1 MRQTFLI
8 FTLLVLVSFL
18 FSEKIIAQDNFIYPS
33 NNWEYTTENSPCN
46 PMNLLKR
53 YVIDSLNTTGLLIIK
68 SGKIAFEYGDT
79 EEISYL
85 ASARKSVLS
94 MMYGK
99 YVSNGKIDLNAT
111 LAELGIDDVNS
122 LTESEKQAT
131 IDQIINARSGVYLP
145 AANAG
150 SGANMP
156 KRGKFK
162 PGEHFYY
169 NNWDFNVAG
178 TIFEQKT
185 GKNIYKAFQ
194 DELAIPLGFQDFK
207 LTNQK
212 KYGNDKL
219 SIHPA
224 YHFYFST
231 RDMARLGYLM
241 LRKGK
246 WNDEQI
252 IPENW
257 IDKTTTM
264 VSKTGDYGLFKGYS
278 YMWWLYIDS
287 DYKLLEGAYTAAG
300 AWGQYITIIPK
311 LDMVIAHKT
320 KSVYERRTPIPA
332 YDQFLLKLIQG
343 EEQVLNSTK
352 NIDYKLFTGNY
363 TDNSIEG
370 HPMNLEIVLDGEN
383 LKIKGPIFPQ
393 PVNIILCNETTGVLD
408 AAQMGY
414 PSLSFKKDENGK
426 ILGFNVMNIFIK
438 KN

>member
-1 MRQTFLI
+1 MIKSILY
-8 FTLLVLVSFL
+8 FTLSVVFL
-18 FSEKIIAQDNFIYPS
+18 FTEKIIAQDNFVYPS
-33 NNWEYTTENSPCN
+33 NEWEYSTESSPCS
-46 PMNLLKR
+46 PMNDLKR
-53 YVIDSLNTTGLLIIK
+53 YVVDSLNTTGLLIIK
-68 SGKIAFEYGDT
+68 SGKIILEYGDT
-79 EEISYL
+79 KEISYL
-85 ASARKSVLS
+85 ASARKSILS

-99 YVSNGKIDLNAT
+99 YVIDGKIDLNST

-122 LTESEKQAT
+122 LTENEKQAT

-150 SGANMP
+150 SGPNMP
-156 KRGKFK
+156 QRGEFK

-185 GKNIYKAFQ
+185 GKNIYKAF
-194 DELAIPLGFQDFK
+194 EEEFAVPLGFQDFK
-207 LTNQK
+207 LENQK

-219 SIHPA
+219 SLHPA
-224 YHFYFST
+224 YHFYLST
-231 RDMARLGYLM
+231 RDMARIGYLM

-246 WNDEQI
+246 WNDKQI
-252 IPENW
+252 IPESW
-257 IDKTTTM
+257 VDKTTTM
-264 VSKTGDYGLFKGYS
+264 VSKTGDYSLFKGYS

-287 DYKLLEGAYTAAG
+287 DFELLEGAYTAAG
-300 AWGQYITIIPK
+300 AYGQYITIIPK

-320 KSVYERRTPIPA
+320 KRVYERRTPIPA
-332 YDQFLLKLIQG
+332 YDQFLVKLIEG
-343 EEQVLNSTK
+343 ENQALNPNK
-352 NIDYKLFTGNY
+352 NIDLNLYTGSY

-370 HPMNLEIVLDGEN
+370 QPMNLEMVKDGES

-393 PVNIILCNETTGVLD
+393 PVSIVLCSETTGVLNV
-408 AAQMGY
+408 AQMGY

-426 ILGFNVMNIFIK
+426 ILGFNVMNMFIK

>member
-1 MRQTFLI
+1 MRKSFLY
-8 FTLLVLVSFL
+8 FTLLIVFL
-18 FSEKIIAQDNFIYPS
+18 FSEKILGQDNYVYP
-33 NNWEYTTENSPCN
+33 NNEWEYTTENSPCSS
-46 PMNLLKR
+46 MNLLKR

-99 YVSNGKIDLNAT
+99 YVDNGVINLNST
-111 LAELGIDDVNS
+111 LEELGIDDVNP
-122 LTESEKQAT
+122 LNESEKQAT
-131 IDQIINARSGVYLP
+131 IEQIINARSGVYLP

-156 KRGKFK
+156 KRGEFK

-185 GKNIYKAFQ
+185 GKNIYKAFE
-194 DELAIPLGFQDFK
+194 DELAIPLEFQDFK

-246 WNDEQI
+246 WKDKQI
-252 IPENW
+252 IPESW
-257 IDKTTTM
+257 INKTTTI

-278 YMWWLYIDS
+278 HMWWLYIDS
-287 DYKLLEGAYTAAG
+287 DYELLEGSYTAAG
-300 AWGQYITIIPK
+300 AWGQYITVIPK

-320 KSVYERRTPIPA
+320 KSIYERRTPIPE
-332 YDQFLLKLIQG
+332 YDQFLVKLIEG
-343 EEQVLNSTK
+343 EKEALNSKK
-352 NIDYKLFTGNY
+352 NIDLNLFVGSY
-363 TDNSIEG
+363 TDNSVEG
-370 HPMNLEIVLDGEN
+370 QPMNLEMVIDGES

-393 PVNIILCNETTGVLD
+393 PVNIVLCSETTGVLELRE
-408 AAQMGY
+408 MGY

-426 ILGFNVMNIFIK
+426 ILGFNIMNMFIN

>member
-1 MRQTFLI
+1 MA
-8 FTLLVLVSFL
+8 FL
-18 FSEKIIAQDNFIYPS
+18 FSEVAIAQDNYIYP
-33 NNWEYTTENSPCN
+33 NNEWEYTTENSPCS
-46 PMNLLKR
+46 PMNLLKH

-79 EEISYL
+79 KEISYL

-99 YVSNGKIDLNAT
+99 YVSDGTINLNTT
-111 LAELGIDDVNS
+111 LEELGINDLNS
-122 LTESEKQAT
+122 LNENEKQAT

-156 KRGKFK
+156 KRGEFK

-185 GKNIYKAFQ
+185 GKNIYKAF
-194 DELAIPLGFQDFK
+194 EEEFAIQLGFQDFK
-207 LTNQK
+207 LANQK
-212 KYGNDKL
+212 KYGNGKL

-241 LRKGK
+241 LRNGNWKGK
-246 WNDEQI
+246 QI
-252 IPENW
+252 IPESW
-257 IDKTTTM
+257 INKTTTM
-264 VSKTGDYGLFKGYS
+264 VSKTGGYSIFSGYS

-287 DYKLLEGAYTAAG
+287 DFELLEGAYTAAG
-300 AWGQYITIIPK
+300 AYGQYITIIPK

-320 KSVYERRTPIPA
+320 KSAYERRTPTPA
-332 YDQFLLKLIQG
+332 YDQFLVKLIEG
-343 EEQVLNSTK
+343 EKEVQNANK
-352 NIDYKLFTGNY
+352 NIDLNLFTGSY
-363 TDNSIEG
+363 TDNSVEG
-370 HPMNLEIVLDGEN
+370 QPMNLEMIIDGES

-393 PVNIILCNETTGVLD
+393 PVNIVLCSETTGVLEVRE
-408 AAQMGY
+408 MGY

-426 ILGFNVMNIFIK
+426 ILGFNVMNMFIK

>member
-1 MRQTFLI
+1 MKKTFLYS
-8 FTLLVLVSFL
+8 TLLIVFL
-18 FSEKIIAQDNFIYPS
+18 FSGKTIAQDNYIYPS
-33 NNWEYTTENSPCN
+33 NEWEYITEIPPCS
-46 PMNLLKR
+46 PMNQLR
-53 YVIDSLNTTGLLIIK
+53 QYVIDSLNTTGLLIIK
-68 SGKIAFEYGDT
+68 GGKIALEYGETDDT
-79 EEISYL
+79 SYL

-99 YVSNGKIDLNAT
+99 YVNDEEINLNTT
-111 LAELGIDDVNS
+111 LKELGIDDVNQ
-122 LTESEKQAT
+122 LTDEEKEAT

-156 KRGKFK
+156 KRGEYK

-185 GKNIYKAFQ
+185 GKNIYKAFE
-194 DELAIPLGFQDFK
+194 DDFAIPLGFQDFK
-207 LTNQK
+207 LANQK

-241 LRKGK
+241 LRKGN
-246 WNDEQI
+246 WNGKQI
-252 IPENW
+252 IPESW

-264 VSKTGDYGLFKGYS
+264 VSDTNGYGLFKGYS

-287 DYKLLEGAYTAAG
+287 DYELLKGAYTAAG
-300 AWGQYITIIPK
+300 AWGQYITVIPK

-320 KSVYERRTPIPA
+320 KSVFERRTPIPA
-332 YDQFLLKLIQG
+332 YDQFLVKLIESEIQA
-343 EEQVLNSTK
+343 LNTSK
-352 NIDYKLFTGNY
+352 NIDLNLFTGSY
-363 TDNSIEG
+363 TDNSVEG
-370 HPMNLEIVLDGEN
+370 QPMNLEMVIDGES

-393 PVNIILCNETTGVLD
+393 PINIVLCSETTGVLD
-408 AAQMGY
+408 VPEMGY
-414 PSLSFKKDENGK
+414 PSLSFKKDEKGK
-426 ILGFNVMNIFIK
+426 TFGFYMMNMFIK

>member
-1 MRQTFLI
+1 MKKAFLYS
-8 FTLLVLVSFL
+8 TLLIVFL
-18 FSEKIIAQDNFIYPS
+18 FSDRIIAQDKYTYP
-33 NNWEYTTENSPCN
+33 NNDWEHITDNSPCS
-46 PMNLLKR
+46 PMNLLR
-53 YVIDSLNTTGLLIIK
+53 QYVIDSLNTTGLLIIK
-68 SGKIAFEYGDT
+68 GGKIAFEYGDT

-99 YVSNGKIDLNAT
+99 YVNDGKIDLNTT
-111 LAELGIDDVNS
+111 LEQLGIDDLNPLS
-122 LTESEKQAT
+122 DEEKQAT

-156 KRGKFK
+156 KRGEFK

-185 GKNIYKAFQ
+185 GNNIYKAFE
-194 DELAIPLGFQDFK
+194 DEFAIPLGFQDFK
-207 LTNQK
+207 LANQK

-224 YHFYFST
+224 YHFYLST

-246 WNDEQI
+246 WNDKQI
-252 IPENW
+252 IPESW
-257 IDKTTTM
+257 INKTTTM

-287 DYKLLEGAYTAAG
+287 DFELLEGAYTAAG
-300 AWGQYITIIPK
+300 AWGQYITVIPK

-332 YDQFLLKLIQG
+332 FDQFLVKLIEG
-343 EEQVLNSTK
+343 EKQVLNSNK
-352 NIDYKLFTGNY
+352 NIDLNLFTGSY
-363 TDNSIEG
+363 TDNSVEG
-370 HPMNLEIVLDGEN
+370 QPMNLEMVIDGES
-383 LKIKGPIFPQ
+383 LKIQGPIFPQ
-393 PVNIILCNETTGVLD
+393 PVNIVLCSETTGVLD
-408 AAQMGY
+408 ARGMGY

-426 ILGFNVMNIFIK
+426 ILGFNVMNMFIK

>member
-1 MRQTFLI
+1 MRQAFLYS
-8 FTLLVLVSFL
+8 TLLVVFL
-18 FSEKIIAQDNFIYPS
+18 FSEKVIAQDNFIYPS
-33 NNWEYTTENSPCN
+33 NEWEYTRENSPCS

-68 SGKIAFEYGDT
+68 SGKIAFDYGDT

-99 YVSNGKIDLNAT
+99 YVSNGTIKLDTT
-111 LAELGIDDVNS
+111 LEELGIDDVNS
-122 LTESEKQAT
+122 LNEIEKQAT
-131 IDQIINARSGVYLP
+131 IDQIINARSGIYLP

-150 SGANMP
+150 SGPNMP
-156 KRGKFK
+156 KRGEYK

-185 GKNIYKAFQ
+185 GKNIYKAFE
-194 DELAIPLGFQDFK
+194 DEFAIPLGFQDFE
-207 LTNQK
+207 LVNQK

-246 WNDEQI
+246 WNDKQI
-252 IPENW
+252 IPESW
-257 IDKTTTM
+257 INKTTTM
-264 VSKTGDYGLFKGYS
+264 VSKTGDYSIFSGYS

-287 DYKLLEGAYTAAG
+287 DFELLEGAYTAAG
-300 AWGQYITIIPK
+300 AYGQYITVIPK

-320 KSVYERRTPIPA
+320 KSAYERRTPIPA
-332 YDQFLLKLIQG
+332 YDQFLVKLI
-343 EEQVLNSTK
+343 ESEKQVLNTNK
-352 NIDYKLFTGNY
+352 NIDLNLFTGSY
-363 TDNSIEG
+363 TDNSVEG
-370 HPMNLEIVLDGEN
+370 QPMNLEMVIVGES

-393 PVNIILCNETTGVLD
+393 PVNIILCSETTGVLE
-408 AAQMGY
+408 AREMGY

-426 ILGFNVMNIFIK
+426 ILGFNVMNMFVK

>member
-1 MRQTFLI
+1 MIKAILYSI
-8 FTLLVLVSFL
+8 LLVGFL
-18 FSEKIIAQDNFIYPS
+18 FTEKVTAQDHYTYPDKE
-33 NNWEYTTENSPCN
+33 WEYTSENSPCS
-46 PMNLLKR
+46 PMNLLKQ
-53 YVIDSLNTTGLLIIK
+53 YVIDSLNTTGLMIIK
-68 SGKIAFEYGDT
+68 SGKIDFEYGDT

-99 YVSNGKIDLNAT
+99 YVIDGTINLNTT
-111 LAELGIDDVNS
+111 LKELDIDDVNS
-122 LTESEKQAT
+122 LTETEKQAT

-156 KRGKFK
+156 ERGQFK

-185 GKNIYKAFQ
+185 GNNIYKAFE
-194 DELAIPLGFQDFK
+194 DEFAIPLGFQDFE
-207 LTNQK
+207 LANQK
-212 KYGNDKL
+212 KYGNEKL

-224 YHFYFST
+224 YHFYLST

-246 WNDEQI
+246 WNDKQI

-257 IDKTTTM
+257 INKTTTM
-264 VSKTGDYGLFKGYS
+264 VSKTEDYGLFKGYS
-278 YMWWLYIDS
+278 YMWWLYVDS
-287 DYKLLEGAYTAAG
+287 DIELLEGAYTAAG

-320 KSVYERRTPIPA
+320 KSRYERRTPIPA
-332 YDQFLLKLIQG
+332 YDKFIVKLIEG
-343 EEQVLNSTK
+343 EKQVQNTNK
-352 NIDYKLFTGNY
+352 NIDLRPFVGSY
-363 TDNSIEG
+363 TDNSVEG
-370 HPMNLEIVLDGEN
+370 QPLNLEMIIDGES

-393 PVNIILCNETTGVLD
+393 PVNIVLCSETNGVLD
-408 AAQMGY
+408 VRDMGY
-414 PSLSFKKDENGK
+414 PSLAFKKDQHGK
-426 ILGFNVMNIFIK
+426 ILGFNIMNMFIE

>member
-1 MRQTFLI
+1 MKKTFLYS
-8 FTLLVLVSFL
+8 TLLIVFL
-18 FSEKIIAQDNFIYPS
+18 FSGKTIAQDNYIYPS
-33 NNWEYTTENSPCN
+33 NEWEYITEISPCS
-46 PMNLLKR
+46 PMNQLR
-53 YVIDSLNTTGLLIIK
+53 QYVIDSLNTTGLLIIK
-68 SGKIAFEYGDT
+68 GGKIALEYGETDDT
-79 EEISYL
+79 SYL

-99 YVSNGKIDLNAT
+99 YVNDEEINLNTT
-111 LAELGIDDVNS
+111 LKELGIDDVNQ
-122 LTESEKQAT
+122 LTDEEKEAT

-156 KRGKFK
+156 KRGEYK

-185 GKNIYKAFQ
+185 GKNIYKAFE
-194 DELAIPLGFQDFK
+194 DDFAIPLGFQDFK
-207 LTNQK
+207 LANQK

-241 LRKGK
+241 LRKGN
-246 WNDEQI
+246 WNGKQI
-252 IPENW
+252 IPESW

-264 VSKTGDYGLFKGYS
+264 VSDTNGYGLFKGYS

-287 DYKLLEGAYTAAG
+287 DYELLKGAYTAAG
-300 AWGQYITIIPK
+300 AWGQYITVIPK

-320 KSVYERRTPIPA
+320 KSVFERRTPIPA
-332 YDQFLLKLIQG
+332 YDQFLVKLIESEIQA
-343 EEQVLNSTK
+343 LNTSK
-352 NIDYKLFTGNY
+352 NIDLNLFTGSY
-363 TDNSIEG
+363 TDNSVEG
-370 HPMNLEIVLDGEN
+370 QPMNLEMVIDGES

-393 PVNIILCNETTGVLD
+393 PINIVLCSETTGVLD
-408 AAQMGY
+408 VPEMGY
-414 PSLSFKKDENGK
+414 PSLSFKKDEKGK
-426 ILGFNVMNIFIK
+426 TFGFYMMNMFIK

>member
-1 MRQTFLI
+1 MKKAFLYS
-8 FTLLVLVSFL
+8 TLLIAFL
-18 FSEKIIAQDNFIYPS
+18 FSGKIIAQDNYIFPS
-33 NNWEYTTENSPCN
+33 NEWEHSTENSPCSS
-46 PMNLLKR
+46 MNLLR
-53 YVIDSLNTTGLLIIK
+53 QYVIDSLNTTGLLIIK
-68 SGKIAFEYGDT
+68 GGKIVLEYGETDDT
-79 EEISYL
+79 SYL

-99 YVSNGKIDLNAT
+99 YVNDGEINLNTT
-111 LAELGIDDVNS
+111 LKELGIDDVNQ
-122 LTESEKQAT
+122 LTGEEKEAT

-156 KRGKFK
+156 KRGEYK

-185 GKNIYKAFQ
+185 GKNIYKAFE
-194 DELAIPLGFQDFK
+194 DEFAIPLGFQDFK
-207 LTNQK
+207 LANQK

-219 SIHPA
+219 SMHPA
-224 YHFYFST
+224 YHFYLST

-241 LRKGK
+241 LRKGN
-246 WNDEQI
+246 WNGKQI
-252 IPENW
+252 IPESWVN
-257 IDKTTTM
+257 KTTTM
-264 VSKTGDYGLFKGYS
+264 VSKTGDYGLFRGYS

-287 DYKLLEGAYTAAG
+287 DFELLKGAYTAAG
-300 AWGQYITIIPK
+300 AWGQYITVIPK

-320 KSVYERRTPIPA
+320 KSVFERRTPIPA
-332 YDQFLLKLIQG
+332 YDQFLVKLIESEIQA
-343 EEQVLNSTK
+343 LNTSK
-352 NIDYKLFTGNY
+352 NIDLNLFTGSY
-363 TDNSIEG
+363 TDNSVEG
-370 HPMNLEIVLDGEN
+370 QPMNLEMVIDGES

-393 PVNIILCNETTGVLD
+393 PINIVLCSETTGVLD
-408 AAQMGY
+408 VPEMGY

-426 ILGFNVMNIFIK
+426 TLGFYMMNMFIK

>member
-1 MRQTFLI
+1 MRKTFLY
-8 FTLLVLVSFL
+8 FTLLVVFI
-18 FSEKIIAQDNFIYPS
+18 FSEKVIAQDNLIYPS
-33 NNWEYTTENSPCN
+33 NDWEYTTENSPCS

-68 SGKIAFEYGDT
+68 SGKIAFEYGDI

-99 YVSNGKIDLNAT
+99 YVSDGTINLNTT
-111 LAELGIDDVNS
+111 LEELGIDDVNS
-122 LTESEKQAT
+122 LNEIEKQAT
-131 IDQIINARSGVYLP
+131 IDQIINARSGIYLP

-150 SGANMP
+150 SGPNMP
-156 KRGKFK
+156 KRGEFK

-185 GKNIYKAFQ
+185 GKNIYKAFE
-194 DELAIPLGFQDFK
+194 DEFAIPLGFQDFK
-207 LTNQK
+207 LANQK

-224 YHFYFST
+224 YHFYLST

-246 WNDEQI
+246 WNGIQI
-252 IPENW
+252 IPESW
-257 IDKTTTM
+257 INKTTTM
-264 VSKTGDYGLFKGYS
+264 VSKTGDYSIFSGYS

-287 DYKLLEGAYTAAG
+287 DFELLEGAYTAAG
-300 AWGQYITIIPK
+300 AYGQYITVIPK

-320 KSVYERRTPIPA
+320 KSAYERRTPIPA
-332 YDQFLLKLIQG
+332 YDQFLVKLIEG
-343 EEQVLNSTK
+343 EKQVLNANK
-352 NIDYKLFTGNY
+352 NIDLNLFTGSY
-363 TDNSIEG
+363 TDNSVEG
-370 HPMNLEIVLDGEN
+370 QPMNLEMVIIGES

-393 PVNIILCNETTGVLD
+393 PVNIVLCSETTGVLE
-408 AAQMGY
+408 AREMGY

-426 ILGFNVMNIFIK
+426 ILGFNVMNMFIK